1 MWVKYCGAAG
11 AAKIAIGES
20 LSGRRP
26 RRGAHR
32 VPAGRRYGRGTRL
45 RRRVPRLRGL
55 RRSRIG
61 RRGGSARCPVAGAA
75 LSSEPLVP
83 LLPLR
88 NSPVLGGAGGE

>member
-32 VPAGRRYGRGTRL
+32 VPAGRRYGRMAEELDCGDEFL
-45 RRRVPRLRGL
+45 D
-55 RRSRIG
+55 
-61 RRGGSARCPVAGAA
+61 CEDFDEVASDDEEAQLAA
-75 LSSEPLVP
+75 Q
-83 LLPLR
+83 LLEQL
-88 NSPVLGGAGGE
+88 